1 MTWCLFYFVVFVV
14 VAVTTRTTNID
25 AENEM
30 TQPLFFV
37 LFSVF
42 FTHGARGVIKHVNT
56 LFIFYDSFFK
66 QIMKEISSGQRTESE
81 MK

>member
-1 MTWCLFYFVVFVV
+1 
-14 VAVTTRTTNID
+14 
-25 AENEM
+25 M
-30 TQPLFFV
+30 TQPLFLFV

-42 FTHGARGVIKHVNT
+42 FTHGARGGGGGGGIKHVNT

-66 QIMKEISSGQRTESE
+66 QIMKEISSDQRTESE